1 MCLVRCGVSV
11 LLCVTHGRAQG
22 IPHHHESQSLQRL
35 TTRILSSPRMAAPG
49 PGSPG
54 LTKPHVLR
62 TQRSPGMLVSALK
75 LGCPRK
81 RGQGGPSVSNTRVGA
96 ASQCSSSESGGK
108 NRRPHLRGG
117 VTRPT
122 LAQVTAGSP
131 RHRDACFWTGTPAA
145 ADPSLFRSP
154 REFDTAAVQTLS
166 PLPGRR
172 ISKAIQQV
180 RDTFRKSRAGRADL
194 ERGRAG
200 RCAAVQGPVIRTR

>member
-1 MCLVRCGVSV
+1 MCLVRCGASV
-11 LLCVTHGRAQG
+11 LVCVTHGRAQG
-22 IPHHHESQSLQRL
+22 IPHHYESQSLQRL
-35 TTRILSSPRMAAPG
+35 TTGILSSPRMAAPG

-75 LGCPRK
+75 LGCRKK

-122 LAQVTAGSP
+122 PAQVTAGSP
-131 RHRDACFWTGTPAA
+131 RHRDACFLDRNSRRGRP
-145 ADPSLFRSP
+145 
-154 REFDTAAVQTLS
+154 V
-166 PLPGRR
+166 PLP
-172 ISKAIQQV
+172 V
-180 RDTFRKSRAGRADL
+180 PT
-194 ERGRAG
+194 
-200 RCAAVQGPVIRTR
+200 